1 MKENCWEYKCCG
13 NGEHCPAYTESRLN
27 GNNSGKNAGRAC
39 WVVAGTL
46 CNGEVQGVFAQKM
59 ADCKQCEFY
68 KLVLEE
74 EGGGYVNAINLLSH
88 LN

>member
-1 MKENCWEYKCCG
+1 MKKNCWEFKCCG
-13 NGEHCPAYTESRLN
+13 NGENCPAYTEKRLD

-46 CNGEVQGVFAQKM
+46 CGGDVQGVFAVKM
-59 ADCKQCEFY
+59 ADCKKCEFY
-68 KLVLEE
+68 KLVINE
-74 EGGGYVNAINLLSH
+74 EGGSYVNAINLLSH